1 MPDTLAL
8 EVVTPERLLVRENVS
23 AVQAPAANGYLGI
36 LPGHA
41 PLLAELGTGF
51 LNYEAGG
58 KRWYLAVHGGYLEIL
73 ADHVRVLA
81 NAAERAEEID
91 VQRAKAAM
99 QRAQE
104 QMLNASLGVD
114 PAFALGA
121 IQRAQARLDAAAQKQ
136 NVPPPAPGS
145 NAAA

>member
-1 MPDTLAL
+1 MADTLAL
-8 EVVTPERLLVRENVS
+8 EVVTPERLLVREDVS

-51 LNYEAGG
+51 LNFEAGG
-58 KRWYLAVHGGYLEIL
+58 KRWYLAVHSGYLEVL
-73 ADHVRVLA
+73 NDRVRVLA

-91 VQRAKAAM
+91 VERARAAM
-99 QRAQE
+99 KLAEE
-104 QMLNASLGVD
+104 QMINASLGVD
-114 PAFALGA
+114 PAVALAA

-136 NVPPPAPGS
+136 TG
-145 NAAA
+145 NAARAT